1 MRAAGGDAII
11 LMSPSAQRLYEP
23 AVTPSGL
30 LHLGPNALFIGAL
43 PRLSRHAHGRVA
55 LLVSL
60 HGELRLRASNEEWH
74 RCRSAVVPA
83 GCVHEVD
90 AVDGPVA
97 VCYPSNPELTPPVL
111 GRLLRQRQ
119 EHAGCLLGTVDAPA
133 LLRSLHEGHDMSVTD
148 GLHELLNQSALH
160 AARVPLDARLA
171 RILERLAAQ
180 PQESLPLADLAQ
192 AERLS
197 ASHVMHLCAA
207 QLGVPLRRWRM
218 ACRLEAAIR
227 LGTQG
232 ANLTAAAH
240 AAGFSDSQHLSHA
253 FRSHFGLSPTAL
265 LGLVDRVSVS
275 AVPDR
280 ARG

>member
-1 MRAAGGDAII
+1 MRVAGGDAII

-60 HGELRLRASNEEWH
+60 HGELRLRASDDQWH
-74 RCRSAVVPA
+74 RCRAAVVPA
-83 GCVHEVD
+83 GCAHEVD

-97 VCYPSNPELTPPVL
+97 VCYPSDPHLTPPVL
-111 GRLLRQRQ
+111 GLLLRQRR

-133 LLRSLHEGHDMSVTD
+133 LLRSLHEGNDSATEA
-148 GLHELLNQSALH
+148 LHELLNQRNLQTAV
-160 AARVPLDARLA
+160 APLDPRLM
-171 RILERLAAQ
+171 RVLEQLAMQ
-180 PQESLPLADLAQ
+180 PEHSLPLAALAQ
-192 AERLS
+192 AQGLS
-197 ASHVMHLCAA
+197 ASHLMHLCAA

-218 ACRLEAAIR
+218 AYRLETAVR
-227 LGTQG
+227 RCSLGD
-232 ANLTAAAH
+232 NLTSAAQ

-265 LGLVDRVSVS
+265 LGQVGRVSGS
-275 AVPDR
+275 AISPQR
-280 ARG
+280 QG